1 MIGRWSFLAPSWFLV
16 IKIVSLA
23 PHPWCMRLNS
33 RLAAVWVPL
42 LRTTPRVF
50 LGPACATTPTSMRDV
65 FSIFIFFFE
74 LSPFFNFLPRSKTLM
89 GTLPDMKRKIAW
101 KRKLLQANHLP
112 LQCLF
117 GHHRRGKESAYFA
130 RSWA

>member
-1 MIGRWSFLAPSWFLV
+1 MYFGTKSYLKSNHYHTP
-16 IKIVSLA
+16 K
-23 PHPWCMRLNS
+23 HPLNS
-33 RLAAVWVPL
+33 RLAAVWIPL
-42 LRTTPRVF
+42 LKTTPHVF
-50 LGPACATTPTSMRDV
+50 LGPACATTPTSTRDV

-89 GTLPDMKRKIAW
+89 GTLPDMKRKI
-101 KRKLLQANHLP
+101 LQANHLP

-130 RSWA
+130 KS